1 MSLYKVSSNQIIDI
15 YNCISYIWHK
25 YSNTDEIKLYKSITS
40 RETLTDAEL
49 SILEYIEK
57 EYTNST
63 IKSVSI
69 ERIHT
74 IPVYADSNDN
84 TVNFLTVTKNVDCII
99 RLFFCNTI
107 LNDDNDTD
115 RFIKSPYFSYEYT
128 VDNIYNN
135 STPIHMIFVEK
146 NHFLGKVSE
155 DEKGVKEF
163 TEAVKG
169 LFNNLE
175 LALLVDNGDDK
186 SIYLNYYTPISSLGE
201 VFCYN
206 ILGNKYKCSLDFIED
221 LCNSKLVYKEE
232 NKLCTDLGSLGT
244 NNIVDKLGERFEA
257 NYAKKLLYFKLVNLD
272 MD

>member
-1 MSLYKVSSNQIIDI
+1 MPLYKVSSNQIINI
-15 YNCISYIWHK
+15 YNYISYIWSR
-25 YSNTDEIKLYKSITS
+25 YSDNTSSKLFKSRTP

-49 SILEYIEK
+49 SILDYIEK
-57 EYTNST
+57 DYKNST

-84 TVNFLTVTKNVDCII
+84 TVNFLSDSKNVDCII

-107 LNDDNDTD
+107 FNDDNDID
-115 RFIKSPYFSYEYT
+115 KFIKSPYFSYEYT

-155 DEKGVKEF
+155 DEKGIKEF
-163 TEAVKG
+163 TSAIKN

-175 LALLVDNGDDK
+175 LALLDENNED
-186 SIYLNYYTPISSLGE
+186 SLYLNYYTPISSLGE

-206 ILGNKYKCSLDFIED
+206 ILGDKYKCTLDFIKD
-221 LCNSKLVYKEE
+221 LCNSRLVYKEE
-232 NKLCTDLGSLGT
+232 NKLCSDLGSLGT
-244 NNIVDKLGERFEA
+244 NNIVDKLGEKFEA
-257 NYAKKLLYFKLVNLD
+257 NYAKKLLYFKLANLE
-272 MD
+272 

>member
-25 YSNTDEIKLYKSITS
+25 YSNTDEIKLYKSITL

-57 EYTNST
+57 DYKNST

-69 ERIHT
+69 DRIHS

-84 TVNFLTVTKNVDCII
+84 TVNFLSTSKDVDCII

-107 LNDDNDTD
+107 LNDNTDAD
-115 RFIKSPYFSYEYT
+115 RFIRGPYFSYEYT

-163 TEAVKG
+163 TEAIRG

-175 LALLVDNGDDK
+175 LALLVDNDNEK
-186 SIYLNYYTPISSLGE
+186 SLYLNYYTPISSLGE

-206 ILGNKYKCSLDFIED
+206 ILGNKYTCSLDYIEN
-221 LCNSKLVYKEE
+221 LCNSRLVNKEE
-232 NKLCTDLGSLGT
+232 NKLCIDISDNNT
-244 NNIVDKLGERFEA
+244 NILDKLGEKFEV
-257 NYAKKLLYFKLVNLD
+257 NYAKKLLYFKLAN